1 MTPLHTTS
9 GVESRRP
16 HRLLGLLVAVASA
29 AIMLAASGSTASA
42 NFLEDF
48 EGDGEASK
56 LNASL
61 RHWNTIESVDLV
73 HVCHSSGACIDL
85 VGTTGSVRGGI
96 ISKESFTT
104 ANYLVGFFLYGS
116 GRSGTGEAVASGGTV
131 SRVQVSLGSQ
141 SIFARNNISSNFQQ
155 FVVLRVRGAGKL
167 KFQGTGQVPNIGPL
181 VDNIVILRAN

>member
-56 LNASL
+56 FNASL

-73 HVCHSSGACIDL
+73 HACHSSGACIDL

>member
-96 ISKESFTT
+96 ISKASFAT
-104 ANYLVGFFLYGS
+104 ANYLVGFY
-116 GRSGTGEAVASGGTV
+116 V
-131 SRVQVSLGSQ
+131 
-141 SIFARNNISSNFQQ
+141 
-155 FVVLRVRGAGKL
+155 
-167 KFQGTGQVPNIGPL
+167 
-181 VDNIVILRAN
+181 

>member
-48 EGDGEASK
+48 EGDGEVNK

-61 RHWNTIESVDLV
+61 LHWNIIESVDLIA
-73 HVCHSSGACIDL
+73 CHSSGACIDL

-116 GRSGTGEAVASGGTV
+116 GRSGTGEAVESGGTV